1 MSIETQVNPFDK
13 VFSMLHIFIDA
24 DGCPVKDEI
33 YRVADRYKLKVTVVA
48 NKPLKIPLSPLV
60 EMVVVHGNFDAAD
73 DWIAEK
79 AEKNDIV
86 ITGDIPLADR
96 CVKKNARVL
105 GHKGH
110 EFTPD
115 NVGEAM
121 ASRELLIHLRQT
133 GESKG
138 GPSPIEKKD
147 RSLFLSKMDQV
158 IQSIRKEKG

>member
-1 MSIETQVNPFDK
+1 
-13 VFSMLHIFIDA
+13 MLTLYIDA

-33 YRVADRYKLKVTVVA
+33 YRVADRYKLKVMVVA
-48 NKPLKIPLSPLV
+48 NKPLKIPLSALI
-60 EMVVVHGNFDAAD
+60 EIVVVPGNFDAAD
-73 DWIAEK
+73 DWIVEQV
-79 AEKNDIV
+79 EKNDLV

-115 NVGEAM
+115 NIGDAM

-133 GESKG
+133 GESRG

-158 IQSIRKEKG
+158 IQSIRKENG